1 MEPIIQEKNEYF
13 YDNNNFFSKNNKTNK
28 NNKTDTMI
36 PFFNTYYNY
45 PYSQYSQY
53 SQYPQYQQYSQ
64 YYPTQYY
71 NSYPTYVDNTSN
83 ADTTNGINVLTT
95 DMKQPET
102 IKSILFGTANVNVN
116 MNMNGNSM
124 IQESEVNMNNILDNE
139 KEEIINNDEL
149 ECMPEM
155 DCSNTN
161 VDVINNQSKLV
172 TDDKNKR
179 KSKVNNVKNYRNIVV
194 KDTIYA
200 NKLNQNQNDGNTN
213 NFIVNTNEMYNT
225 NEIICSNCGKIGH
238 KFKNCDLAVI
248 SYGLICFHKKKIMI
262 PDKSM
267 NHDYFNKRTKKYED
281 SNNKPTQGNQC
292 NQSQIRILKRN
303 EQLVQSSSI
312 GNNSNNN
319 LQNSVLENQEDTLD
333 SIIQIDDDIPEP
345 IDSGNTKNNA
355 NEPIKMKEIYSNKV
369 ILIQRRNT
377 IGFIEFLRGKYD
389 VTNFDYIVKLFNMMT
404 FDEKR
409 TLREYDSFDTI
420 RLVIGLK
427 RESVYKTEYDEA
439 KVKFTT
445 LQNHKDGNMIHKLLD
460 KSYTRW
466 TTPEW
471 GLPKGRKSKKEFE
484 IECAVR
490 EFSEETGIK
499 YKNICVY
506 RNVKPL
512 EEIYKGINGVI
523 YKHVY
528 YLASIKE
535 TEDAI
540 KNMDIVEQGGLI
552 NFEVSN
558 VKLFS
563 LNECHKIIRP
573 YYISKL
579 NAIKKGFQLIN
590 SLGHFFE

>member
-1 MEPIIQEKNEYF
+1 MNKIIKEKNEIF
-13 YDNNNFFSKNNKTNK
+13 NNNTNN
-28 NNKTDTMI
+28 NNNNNNTLNNNTMI
-36 PFFNTYYNY
+36 PFFNTYYSNPYTYNYNY
-45 PYSQYSQY
+45 PYT
-53 SQYPQYQQYSQ
+53 PVN
-64 YYPTQYY
+64 Y
-71 NSYPTYVDNTSN
+71 NSKFM
-83 ADTTNGINVLTT
+83 IN
-95 DMKQPET
+95 
-102 IKSILFGTANVNVN
+102 NNN
-116 MNMNGNSM
+116 NNNNNNN
-124 IQESEVNMNNILDNE
+124 EVED
-139 KEEIINNDEL
+139 IINNEEL
-149 ECMPEM
+149 ECMPEI
-155 DCSNTN
+155 DCSNSN
-161 VDVINNQSKLV
+161 VDITTNQPKLV
-172 TDDKNKR
+172 IDDKNKR
-179 KSKVNNVKNYRNIVV
+179 KSKVNNIKNYRNIVV

-200 NKLNQNQNDGNTN
+200 NKLTIQSQIQLQPIIN
-213 NFIVNTNEMYNT
+213 NITPEIHVNIH
-225 NEIICSNCGKIGH
+225 EIICSNCGKSGH
-238 KFKNCDLAVI
+238 KFKNCSLAVV

-281 SNNKPTQGNQC
+281 NNKTTGTHGTQGTQGT
-292 NQSQIRILKRN
+292 QPQIRILKRN
-303 EQLVQSSSI
+303 EQPVQSSSVGI
-312 GNNSNNN
+312 TNSNNRN
-319 LQNSVLENQEDTLD
+319 LQNSVLENQEETLD
-333 SIIQIDDDIPEP
+333 NIIQIDDDIPEP
-345 IDSGNTKNNA
+345 LDNCNNKGNNKNNV

-420 RLVIGLK
+420 RLIIGLK

-445 LQNHKDGNMIHKLLD
+445 LQKHNDGNMIHKLLD

-471 GLPKGRKSKKEFE
+471 GLPKGRKGRKEFE

>member
-1 MEPIIQEKNEYF
+1 
-13 YDNNNFFSKNNKTNK
+13 
-28 NNKTDTMI
+28 
-36 PFFNTYYNY
+36 
-45 PYSQYSQY
+45 
-53 SQYPQYQQYSQ
+53 
-64 YYPTQYY
+64 
-71 NSYPTYVDNTSN
+71 
-83 ADTTNGINVLTT
+83 
-95 DMKQPET
+95 
-102 IKSILFGTANVNVN
+102 
-116 MNMNGNSM
+116 
-124 IQESEVNMNNILDNE
+124 
-139 KEEIINNDEL
+139 
-149 ECMPEM
+149 
-155 DCSNTN
+155 
-161 VDVINNQSKLV
+161 
-172 TDDKNKR
+172 
-179 KSKVNNVKNYRNIVV
+179 
-194 KDTIYA
+194 
-200 NKLNQNQNDGNTN
+200 
-213 NFIVNTNEMYNT
+213 
-225 NEIICSNCGKIGH
+225 
-238 KFKNCDLAVI
+238 
-248 SYGLICFHKKKIMI
+248 MI

-281 SNNKPTQGNQC
+281 TKPNHNNNNNNNKNQ
-292 NQSQIRILKRN
+292 QIKILKRN
-303 EQLVQSSSI
+303 DQLVQSSSI
-312 GNNSNNN
+312 SANSN

-333 SIIQIDDDIPEP
+333 TIIQIDDDIA
-345 IDSGNTKNNA
+345 DSLDNTKSMSQVNKNN
-355 NEPIKMKEIYSNKV
+355 ETIKMKEIYSNKV

-445 LQNHKDGNMIHKLLD
+445 LQKHKDGNMIHKLLD

-471 GLPKGRKSKKEFE
+471 GLPKGRKGRKEFE

-499 YKNICVY
+499 NKNICVY

-528 YLASIKE
+528 YLASVKE
-535 TEDAI
+535 TDEAL

>member
-1 MEPIIQEKNEYF
+1 
-13 YDNNNFFSKNNKTNK
+13 
-28 NNKTDTMI
+28 
-36 PFFNTYYNY
+36 
-45 PYSQYSQY
+45 
-53 SQYPQYQQYSQ
+53 
-64 YYPTQYY
+64 
-71 NSYPTYVDNTSN
+71 
-83 ADTTNGINVLTT
+83 
-95 DMKQPET
+95 
-102 IKSILFGTANVNVN
+102 
-116 MNMNGNSM
+116 
-124 IQESEVNMNNILDNE
+124 
-139 KEEIINNDEL
+139 
-149 ECMPEM
+149 
-155 DCSNTN
+155 
-161 VDVINNQSKLV
+161 
-172 TDDKNKR
+172 
-179 KSKVNNVKNYRNIVV
+179 
-194 KDTIYA
+194 
-200 NKLNQNQNDGNTN
+200 
-213 NFIVNTNEMYNT
+213 
-225 NEIICSNCGKIGH
+225 
-238 KFKNCDLAVI
+238 
-248 SYGLICFHKKKIMI
+248 MI

-281 SNNKPTQGNQC
+281 SNNKITQGTHP
-292 NQSQIRILKRN
+292 QIRILKRN
-303 EQLVQSSSI
+303 EQLVQSSSVGI
-312 GNNSNNN
+312 TNNTNN
-319 LQNSVLENQEDTLD
+319 LQNSVLENQEETLD

-345 IDSGNTKNNA
+345 LDNGNNNYNNKHNT

-420 RLVIGLK
+420 RLIIGLK

-439 KVKFTT
+439 KIKFTT
-445 LQNHKDGNMIHKLLD
+445 LQKHNDGNMIHKLLD

-471 GLPKGRKSKKEFE
+471 GLPKGRKGRKEFE